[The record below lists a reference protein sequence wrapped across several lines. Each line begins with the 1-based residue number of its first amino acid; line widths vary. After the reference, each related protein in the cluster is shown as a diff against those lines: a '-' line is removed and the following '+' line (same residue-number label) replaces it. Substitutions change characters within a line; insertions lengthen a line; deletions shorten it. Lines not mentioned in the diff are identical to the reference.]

1 MKLPLAPII
10 AIAVGL
16 LAVAPAARAASGAWD
31 PQKVTALARDL
42 EVATR
47 QLYDSFEKLPPLE
60 KGSRHTRAYFRL
72 KQEARHMKRESRWL
86 ARALEQGH
94 DQEQALPGYESVVAA
109 MRGARQDASEVK
121 TNADFQTKADRA
133 SAILDSLAP
142 FFSGAVSDAPA
153 PQ

>member
-72 KQEARHMKRESRWL
+72 KRSTRRRLRSL
-86 ARALEQGH
+86 GARARTSGSSR
-94 DQEQALPGYESVVAA
+94 DS
-109 MRGARQDASEVK
+109 
-121 TNADFQTKADRA
+121 TA
-133 SAILDSLAP
+133 SACR
-142 FFSGAVSDAPA
+142 PA
-153 PQ
+153 SA